1 MSDMASEASV
11 RSKRANSAIATV
23 VTLTMLAAAVALL
36 VLEVHPFS
44 LAEARM
50 RFSIA
55 LPLLITVGA
64 GVCWLVVRYR
74 LAWFV
79 AVPILATIVASAASR
94 PVVAS
99 IALNAVFVTSL
110 TLLIRGRYFGGVDE
124 RLTGPG
130 LAACSG
136 WLSAFAILPTL
147 HALDREVSA
156 WGAPLLLAVLA
167 TILWVRARAH
177 ASEGKEAA
185 EVAAARDLNRRAY
198 WGGFMAFGSVV
209 AIIALML
216 LVAIILK
223 LPYAGANSGSAAP
236 GAWQPR

>member
-1 MSDMASEASV
+1 MSDMSPGASV
-11 RSKRANSAIATV
+11 RSKRASSAIATV
-23 VTLTMLAAAVALL
+23 ATLTMLAAAVAQL
-36 VLEVHPFS
+36 VLEVNPS
-44 LAEARM
+44 SVAEARA
-50 RFSIA
+50 RFSIG
-55 LPLLITVGA
+55 LPLFLTAGA

-79 AVPILATIVASAASR
+79 AVPRLATIVASAALR

-99 IALNAVFVTSL
+99 IASNAVFVTSL
-110 TLLIRGRYFGGVDE
+110 TLLVRGRYFDGVDE
-124 RLTGPG
+124 RLTGPA

-156 WGAPLLLAVLA
+156 WSPRLLLVIVAA
-167 TILWVRARAH
+167 ILGVWARAY
-177 ASEGKEAA
+177 AQA
-185 EVAAARDLNRRAY
+185 
-198 WGGFMAFGSVV
+198 M
-209 AIIALML
+209 IATMQPNAMKPRQYMV